1 MPTDK
6 EMMDFL
12 ESLRDRK
19 RRFGKYSKNESWQST
34 DIHISG
40 FSVSLYARAGI
51 GSDIEFSGGGE
62 TVRECIAKA
71 MENSKV

>member
-12 ESLRDRK
+12 ESLMGRK
-19 RRFGKYSKNESWQST
+19 RKISGREIRLTT
-34 DIHISG
+34 DIHVRG
-40 FSVSLYARAGI
+40 FDASLYARTGI
-51 GSDIEFSGGGE
+51 GSGIKFSGGGL